1 VKTAIAL
8 VAGVLAAAPALPVRG
23 EEPARM
29 TLAEA
34 LSLARENNPELLAA
48 RADVET
54 ARSQRET
61 AGALPNP
68 VLSYSTSKIPTDGTP
83 SDTIY
88 GNDFYSRSY
97 DTVVSAGMLVEIG
110 GKRSGRRA
118 SADAGIAGADA
129 RLADAERLLD
139 ASVVKAYV
147 AAAVAA
153 RGAALSRESADSFDR
168 SVAIAREREAAGDV
182 SSADRAQV
190 EIAAGRLRADAA
202 QADLAAGNALRALA
216 ALLNR
221 PTASL
226 AEDLDALAAAG
237 DDAGAAPDDGTVL
250 AKRPDV
256 LALDAAVRRAD
267 ADLALQKAFRV
278 PDPTLQVQYEREPPD
293 QRNTFGFGVSL
304 PLPVL
309 NRNAGPIRAASVAA
323 ESARRDFARGRVR
336 AAQDLAATRQAL
348 DVATARAARIAGEL
362 APKAASVRDT
372 IRYAWEEG
380 GASLLE
386 LLEAERNANDLLL
399 AAAAAQGDLASA
411 RADYRAARRTAPGAP
426 ETK

>member
-1 VKTAIAL
+1 VKTAIVLIAGAL
-8 VAGVLAAAPALPVRG
+8 AVPALLARG
-23 EEPARM
+23 DEPARV

-34 LSLARENNPELLAA
+34 VRLAQENNPDLLAA
-48 RADVET
+48 RADLEG
-54 ARSQRET
+54 ARAQRVA

-68 VLSYSTSKIPTDGTP
+68 TLSYSTAKIPTDGTP
-83 SDTIY
+83 AGTVIGNGFYDRTYDTI
-88 GNDFYSRSY
+88 
-97 DTVVSAGMLVEIG
+97 VSAGQLVEIG
-110 GKRSGRRA
+110 GKRSSRKA
-118 SADAGIAGADA
+118 SADAGIEGADA
-129 RLADAERLLD
+129 RLADARRLLD

-153 RGAALSRESADSFDR
+153 RSAALTRDSAASFAR
-168 SVAIAREREAAGDV
+168 SVTIAREREEAGDI
-182 SSADRAQV
+182 SAADRAQV
-190 EIAAGRLRADAA
+190 EIAAGKFLADAA
-202 QADLAAGNALRALA
+202 QADLASGNALRALA

-221 PTASL
+221 PSVGL
-226 AEDLDALAAAG
+226 AEDLDALADAG
-237 DDAGAAPDDGTVL
+237 GDPGAAPEDGAVL

-304 PLPVL
+304 PLPL
-309 NRNAGPIRAASVAA
+309 FNRNTGAIRAASVAA
-323 ESARRDFARGRVR
+323 ESARRDLVRGRVR
-336 AAQDLAATRQAL
+336 AEQDLAATRQAL
-348 DVATARAARIAGEL
+348 DVARARAGRLAGEL
-362 APKAASVRDT
+362 VPKATSVRDT
-372 IRYAWEEG
+372 VRYAWEQG

-399 AAAAAQGDLASA
+399 AATAAQGDLAAA
-411 RADYRAARRTAPGAP
+411 RADYRAARLAAYGAL